1 MILTYISSCDK
12 DGGIYRYE
20 LSDSG
25 LLREIDFTKAVTP
38 SYMAIDGN
46 TLHTTLRAPYE
57 ENDYSAYTTFD
68 ITSDGTLTN
77 MGKIIPSDGISAC
90 HLSVVGG
97 VAYATNYSTGSLKRF
112 PDKLLVREGGSVHPK
127 RQISPHPHCIIPTPD
142 GKYLVAT
149 DLGRDTLTVFDKEL
163 GEVSEAKAYPGSGPR
178 HVTFSPDGKL
188 AYVINELR
196 PVATVYRY
204 SDGQLERLADYPALP
219 YEFCGKFNGEGAGS
233 AIRCVG
239 DYLFVALREENK
251 ITCFKRVGEE
261 LEYVFSSSCGG
272 DHPRD
277 FNVYGDTLIS
287 ANMLEGEVS
296 VFKIDFAKGLTKI
309 QSIKMAT
316 PTCILFRECN

>member
-1 MILTYISSCDK
+1 MVLTYISSCDK

-20 LSDSG
+20 LTDNG
-25 LLREIDFTKAVTP
+25 LLKEIDFTKVNTP
-38 SYMAIDGN
+38 SYMAMYEDK
-46 TLHTTLRAPYE
+46 LHTTLRAPYS

-68 ITSDGTLTN
+68 VGNDGAISN
-77 MGKIIPSDGISAC
+77 MGEVLPSEGISAC
-90 HLSVVGG
+90 HICVADG

-112 PDKLLVREGGSVHPK
+112 PDKLLVRAGGSVHPK

-149 DLGRDTLTVFDKEL
+149 DLGRDTITVFDKEL
-163 GEVSEAKAYPGSGPR
+163 NEISEVSAYPGSGPR
-178 HVTFSPDGKL
+178 HITFSPDGKL

-204 SDGQLERLADYPALP
+204 DNGVLERLKDYPALP
-219 YEFCGKFNGEGAGS
+219 YEFSGKFNGEGAGS
-233 AIRCVG
+233 AIRCTG

-251 ITCFKRVGEE
+251 ISCFKRIGEE
-261 LEYVFSSSCGG
+261 LEYVFSSYCGA

-277 FNVYGDTLIS
+277 FNIYGDTLIS
-287 ANMLEGEVS
+287 ANMLDGEVS
-296 VFKIDFAKGLTKI
+296 VFKIDYSKGLEKI

-316 PTCILFRECN
+316 PTCILFKEI